1 MSDNDNVIFI
11 ENDKT
16 KHMGWANYETW
27 NVALWI
33 QNTEEIYK
41 IAKQFDNYKDF
52 INLGL
57 KSLTPIQLNED
68 IVNDVWLKKL
78 LNDPMTTGDDVSF
91 TDKLLN
97 IEELDNMIKEL
108 S

>member
-1 MSDNDNVIFI
+1 MAKIDKHI
-11 ENDKT
+11 EEHKQFDT
-16 KHMGWANYETW
+16 YQGWANYETW

-33 QNTEEIYK
+33 QNTEEIYN

-52 INLGL
+52 VNLGL
-57 KSLTPIQLNED
+57 RIQTLHYKNK
-68 IVNDVWLKKL
+68 NAFTFF
-78 LNDPMTTGDDVSF
+78 NTGDWVSF
-91 TDKLLN
+91 TNKLLN

>member
-33 QNTEEIYK
+33 QNTER
-41 IAKQFDNYKDF
+41 
-52 INLGL
+52 
-57 KSLTPIQLNED
+57 S
-68 IVNDVWLKKL
+68 
-78 LNDPMTTGDDVSF
+78 
-91 TDKLLN
+91 
-97 IEELDNMIKEL
+97 
-108 S
+108 

>member
-11 ENDKT
+11 GNDKT

-41 IAKQFDNYKDF
+41 LAKQFDNYKDF
-52 INLGL
+52 INLGI
-57 KSLTPIQLNED
+57 KYLN
-68 IVNDVWLKKL
+68 LSK
-78 LNDPMTTGDDVSF
+78 TGDDVSF
-91 TDKLLN
+91 TNKLLN

>member
-52 INLGL
+52 VNLGL
-57 KSLTPIQLNED
+57 LALVFKVGD
-68 IVNDVWLKKL
+68 FMK
-78 LNDPMTTGDDVSF
+78 TGDDVSF
-91 TDKLLN
+91 TNKLLN
-97 IEELDNMIKEL
+97 TEELDNMIKEL

>member
-1 MSDNDNVIFI
+1 MAKIDKHI
-11 ENDKT
+11 EEHKQFDT
-16 KHMGWANYETW
+16 YQGWANYETW

-33 QNTEEIYK
+33 QNIEKLYN

-52 INLGL
+52 INLGMAW
-57 KSLTPIQLNED
+57 TEVQ
-68 IVNDVWLKKL
+68 V
-78 LNDPMTTGDDVSF
+78 TGDDISF
-91 TDKLLN
+91 TNKLLN

>member
-41 IAKQFDNYKDF
+41 LAKQFDNYKDF
-52 INLGL
+52 INLGI
-57 KSLTPIQLNED
+57 KYLN
-68 IVNDVWLKKL
+68 LSK
-78 LNDPMTTGDDVSF
+78 TGDDVSF
-91 TDKLLN
+91 TNKLLN

>member
-1 MSDNDNVIFI
+1 MFKPQDDGTFKMK
-11 ENDKT
+11 EFE
-16 KHMGWANYETW
+16 KHFEEHKQFDTYQGWANYETW
-27 NVALWI
+27 NIALWI
-33 QNTEEIYK
+33 QNTEVIYN

-52 INLGL
+52 VNLGL
-57 KSLTPIQLNED
+57 KVGDFMKTPDE
-68 IVNDVWLKKL
+68 
-78 LNDPMTTGDDVSF
+78 VSF

>member
-41 IAKQFDNYKDF
+41 LAKQFDNYKDF
-52 INLGL
+52 INLGI
-57 KSLTPIQLNED
+57 KYLN
-68 IVNDVWLKKL
+68 LSK
-78 LNDPMTTGDDVSF
+78 TGDDVSF

-97 IEELDNMIKEL
+97 IEELDNMIKEF

>member
-1 MSDNDNVIFI
+1 MAKIDKHI
-11 ENDKT
+11 EEHKQFDT
-16 KHMGWANYETW
+16 YQGWANYETW

-33 QNTEEIYK
+33 QNSEKLYK

-52 INLGL
+52 INLGMAW
-57 KSLTPIQLNED
+57 TEVQ
-68 IVNDVWLKKL
+68 V
-78 LNDPMTTGDDVSF
+78 TGDDISF
-91 TDKLLN
+91 TNKLLN